1 VLIIG
6 DSHLKGSAARIN
18 QFLNMEFS
26 VCSFIKPG
34 ATINQLVFS
43 QEKECKDL
51 GKKDVIV
58 INGEANDMDNNGD
71 KGSEVLSKITK
82 FMQTYNNTNIAI
94 MSIPH

>member
-6 DSHLKGSAARIN
+6 DSHLKGSAARTN
-18 QFLNMEFS
+18 QFLSKKFS

-34 ATINQLVFS
+34 ATINQLVSS

-58 INGEANDMDNNGD
+58 INSGENDMDNNGD
-71 KGSEVLSKITK
+71 KSSEVLSKITK
-82 FMQTYNNTNIAI
+82 FMQTYCYEAP
-94 MSIPH
+94 SLH